1 MSTLYENIKKH
12 CELNGISGARLCIET
27 GVSKSTLTSLK
38 HGRTKTIGAENLQ
51 KFAERLNTTI
61 DALLGSE
68 QKEKSSTPEGVE
80 LTETQKKAWELIQ
93 NMDEAKL
100 AAFIA
105 GAKAMLDT

>member
-12 CELNGISGARLCIET
+12 CEINGISGAKLCVET

-38 HGRTKTIGAENLQ
+38 TGRTKTISSENLQ

-61 DALLGSE
+61 DELLGAE
-68 QKEKSSTPEGVE
+68 QKEKSPAPEGAE

-93 NMDEAKL
+93 SMDEAKL

-105 GAKAMLDT
+105 GAKAMLDN

>member
-12 CELNGISGARLCIET
+12 CEINGISGARLCVET

-38 HGRTKTIGAENLQ
+38 TGRTKTISSENLQ

-61 DALLGSE
+61 DELLGAE
-68 QKEKSSTPEGVE
+68 QKEKSPAPEGAE